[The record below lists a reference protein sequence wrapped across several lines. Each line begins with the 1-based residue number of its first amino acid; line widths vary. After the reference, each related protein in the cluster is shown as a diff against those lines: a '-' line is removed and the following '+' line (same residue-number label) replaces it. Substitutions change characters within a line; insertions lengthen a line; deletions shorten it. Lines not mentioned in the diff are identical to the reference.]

1 MEEVA
6 AMDRRPFVSYMAYI
20 PANVRHHE
28 TLSANAK
35 VFYAEIT
42 ALSQKEGYCFA
53 SNAYFAEQFKMSDRT
68 VSRLISELEE
78 YGFIS
83 VKIVKNGQTGK
94 VLGRRIYPDIVAD
107 ELVPEGK
114 IITLSHPTKLSEPV
128 DKLFL
133 DQSTELSC
141 GSLLKNNIKNNTTGA
156 RTRTRKKADIDA
168 AAKEELKA
176 WAMEQFG
183 EEAKEQLI
191 PRLMDFADMR
201 RTKQN
206 PKPITVGRSV
216 TLVTN
221 GLLRFSDGSILSMLA
236 LLDQSIAKKWDL
248 IYELRDDYFI
258 GLNSPDK
265 EHDDEGGLPWV

>member
-1 MEEVA
+1 MEETVT
-6 AMDRRPFVSYMAYI
+6 MDKRPFVSYMAYI

-68 VSRLISELEE
+68 VSRLISELEK

-114 IITLSHPTKLSEPV
+114 IITLTHLTKLSEPV
-128 DKLFL
+128 DNLFHN
-133 DQSTELSC
+133 QSTELSC
-141 GSLLKNNIKNNTTGA
+141 GTLINNNKKIINTGA
-156 RTRTRKKADIDA
+156 REKKAVDTDA
-168 AAKEELKA
+168 RAELRA
-176 WAMEQFG
+176 WAIELFG
-183 EEAKEQLI
+183 DEAEEALI
-191 PRLMDFADMR
+191 PRLYDFCDAR
-201 RTKQN
+201 LKNR
-206 PKPITVGRSV
+206 KPLPSGRAV
-216 TLVTN
+216 TALTN
-221 GLLRFSDGSILSMLA
+221 KLLRYSAGGHASVMVEMLDKSILHG
-236 LLDQSIAKKWDL
+236 WDSVYQL
-248 IYELRDDYFI
+248 KEDELKDILGAPTTAFGEESYER
-258 GLNSPDK
+258 
-265 EHDDEGGLPWV
+265 WV